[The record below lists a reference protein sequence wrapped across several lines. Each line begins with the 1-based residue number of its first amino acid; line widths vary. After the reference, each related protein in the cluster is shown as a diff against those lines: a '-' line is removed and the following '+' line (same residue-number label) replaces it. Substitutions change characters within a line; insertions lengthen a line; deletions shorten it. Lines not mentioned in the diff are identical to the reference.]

1 MNATL
6 KRRRPPSLAWTTT
19 CGLSLDYARRVWDA
33 LDDVSE
39 PATALTVAARLR
51 APAPSV
57 RRALHELELSGFV
70 RSYEGHR
77 WEGKGKHRRSLH
89 PLFVAHVRP

>member
-1 MNATL
+1 MNATP
-6 KRRRPPSLAWTTT
+6 KRRAAGRITLSNTY
-19 CGLSLDYARRVWDA
+19 GLSLAYARRVWDA

-39 PATALTVAARLR
+39 PATALTIAARLR
-51 APAPSV
+51 APVPSV

-70 RSYEGHR
+70 RSYEEHR
-77 WEGKGKHRRSLH
+77 WTGKGKRRRSLH